1 MKKLGSDKALQLL
14 GNLGVIAGILLLVYE
29 LNQNREMTRAQ
40 TRNAIA
46 QTLIDLQI
54 NEANSPELVEI
65 LLKVEA
71 GEPVTD
77 IERYRYERTRTALFR
92 YWENVHYQYRN
103 GLYDDDEYL
112 TQREAWRDTLSE
124 APVRELWCGRR
135 DRQSRQF
142 VAEIDSLIGDDQCE

>member
-1 MKKLGSDKALQLL
+1 MNKIDLGRAL
-14 GNLGVIAGILLLVYE
+14 GIVANIGVIAGILLLAYE
-29 LNQNREMTRAQ
+29 LSQNRGMTRAQ

-65 LLKVEA
+65 LLKVDA
-71 GEPVTD
+71 GEPITAV
-77 IERYRYERTRTALFR
+77 ERYRYERTRTALFR

-103 GLYDDDEYL
+103 GLYDDDEYI
-112 TQREAWRDTLSE
+112 TQREAWRDVLSD

-142 VAEIDSLIGDDQCE
+142 VVEIDSLLGDAQCE